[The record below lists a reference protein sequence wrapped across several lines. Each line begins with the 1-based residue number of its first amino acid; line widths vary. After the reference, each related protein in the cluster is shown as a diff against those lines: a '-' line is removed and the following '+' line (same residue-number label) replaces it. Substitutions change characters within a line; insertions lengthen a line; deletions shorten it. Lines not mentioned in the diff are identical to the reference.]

1 MKLFFLIFSEFFLYF
16 KGNLI
21 TINSIKFSKKILKN
35 PKNYQKSQNKLRT
48 FLIIFS
54 IFLSDQ
60 NNNFVVKF
68 R

>member
-16 KGNLI
+16 QVNLI

-35 PKNYQKSQNKLRT
+35 SKNYQKSQNELRT
-48 FLIIFS
+48 FLLIFS

-60 NNNFVVKF
+60 NNNSVVKF